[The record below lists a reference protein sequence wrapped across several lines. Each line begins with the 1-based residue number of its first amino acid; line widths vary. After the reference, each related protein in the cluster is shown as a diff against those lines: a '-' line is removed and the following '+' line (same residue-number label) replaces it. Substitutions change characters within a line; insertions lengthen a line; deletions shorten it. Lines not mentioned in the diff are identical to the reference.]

1 MGENVFLGAAAVT
14 PIACGLA
21 LATLYRRVRRKSSPA
36 TLSQIL
42 VGNLLLLLFLVS
54 SALLVGEVYYRFFY
68 DTTDSLMY
76 TKVSRR
82 WEQRY
87 YRWNTATARDN
98 QEYKLFVSNGK
109 RRITFLGDSFTAG
122 HGIKNV
128 EDRFANRIRSQRPEW
143 EVHVLARPGFDTW
156 GEIEFLRT
164 WVTNRYEL
172 DLVALVYCLNDN
184 SDMIPERWEAID
196 RIQAD
201 VRNAGWLRQNSFF
214 LDVVY
219 HRLRLRNDP
228 FMRGYFDL
236 VQNAY
241 RGPLWQQQQQR
252 LVQLKQLVESNG
264 GKLVVI
270 TFPFLHA
277 LGATYPYEFVHQQF
291 RQFWSDQGVP
301 HLDLLPTFR
310 NLSPKD
316 VTVNSFD
323 AHPNERANE
332 LVTPLILEFLQT
344 NLPSREA
351 VSNSRIPASPEP
363 RPSTEKH

>member
-1 MGENVFLGAAAVT
+1 MGESLFLVAAVVT
-14 PIACGLA
+14 PIACAAGLA
-21 LATLYRRVRRKSSPA
+21 GLYRRVRHKGSPA
-36 TLSQIL
+36 TFLEVIA
-42 VGNLLLLLFLVS
+42 GNLLLLFFLVS
-54 SALLVGEVYYRFFY
+54 SATLAGEIFYRFYY

-87 YRWNTATARDN
+87 YRWNTASARDD
-98 QEYKLFVSNGK
+98 QEYRLFVANGK
-109 RRITFLGDSFTAG
+109 RRITFLGDSFTVG

-128 EDRFANRIRSQRPEW
+128 EDRFADRIRRQRPEW

-156 GEIEFLRT
+156 EEAEFLRA

-172 DLVALVYCLNDN
+172 DLVVLVYCLNDN
-184 SDMIPERWEAID
+184 SDMIPERRQAID
-196 RIQAD
+196 RVQAE
-201 VRNAGWLRQNSFF
+201 VRNAGWLRQNSYF
-214 LDVVY
+214 LDVIY
-219 HRLRLRNDP
+219 HRFRLRNDP

-241 RGPLWQQQQQR
+241 RGPLWLEQRQR
-252 LVQLKQLVESNG
+252 LLQVKQLVESNG
-264 GKLVVI
+264 GRLVVV

-291 RQFWSDQGVP
+291 AQFWSEQGVS

-310 NLSPKD
+310 AYSPRE
-316 VTVNSFD
+316 VTVNRLD

-344 NLPSREA
+344 NLPPLKAGISSR
-351 VSNSRIPASPEP
+351 SSASTEP
-363 RPSTEKH
+363 RLSTEKH

>member
-1 MGENVFLGAAAVT
+1 M
-14 PIACGLA
+14 GLA
-21 LATLYRRVRRKSSPA
+21 ALYRRVRRGTSPP
-36 TLSQIL
+36 TLSEIV

-54 SALLVGEVYYRFFY
+54 SAVLAGEVFYRFFY

-98 QEYKLFVSNGK
+98 QEYKLFVSNGR
-109 RRITFLGDSFTAG
+109 RRITFLGDSFTVG

-156 GEIEFLRT
+156 DETEFLRA

-184 SDMIPERWEAID
+184 SDMIQERRQAID
-196 RIQAD
+196 RIQKE
-201 VRNAGWLRQNSFF
+201 VRNAGWLRQNSYF
-214 LDVVY
+214 LDVIY

-241 RGPLWQQQQQR
+241 RGPLWSEQQQR
-252 LVQLKQLVESNG
+252 LIQLKQLVESNG
-264 GKLVVI
+264 GKLVVV

-277 LGATYPYEFVHQQF
+277 LGTTYPYQFVHQNF
-291 RQFWSDQGVP
+291 GQFWSEQGVP

-310 NLSPKD
+310 SFSPSE
-316 VTVNSFD
+316 VTVNRLD

-332 LVTPLILEFLQT
+332 LITPLILDFLQT
-344 NLPSREA
+344 NLPPLKAGSSSR
-351 VSNSRIPASPEP
+351 SSASPEP
-363 RPSTEKH
+363 RLSTENH